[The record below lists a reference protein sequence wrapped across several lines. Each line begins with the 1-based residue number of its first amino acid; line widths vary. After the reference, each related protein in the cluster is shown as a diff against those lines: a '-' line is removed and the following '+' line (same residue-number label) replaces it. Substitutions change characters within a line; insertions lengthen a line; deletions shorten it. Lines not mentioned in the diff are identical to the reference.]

1 MKKFLLSAGFV
12 ALLASSAYGAPMY
25 QTVQQCRQD
34 EDRLGWFNVT
44 YTIQPGGA
52 REATDAQDLNRNCT
66 AADYQQSARMAAR
79 WGEIWP
85 ALPVQ
90 ATAPVQPARPAPAP
104 LPQMAAPVQPARPA
118 PAPLPQMAAP
128 VQPALPAPAP
138 LPAQTAAPVQPA
150 APAPAG
156 GPALAATGTRLIGEL
171 MANGTV
177 RELITN
183 QVGSLGQMSLSDLPG
198 LAQRAGANAPR
209 R

>member
-12 ALLASSAYGAPMY
+12 ALLASSAHGAPMY

-34 EDRLGWFNVT
+34 ENRLGWFNVT

-66 AADYQQSARMAAR
+66 AADYQQSARVAAR
-79 WGEIWP
+79 WGEVWP
-85 ALPVQ
+85 ALQ
-90 ATAPVQPARPAPAP
+90 VQP
-104 LPQMAAPVQPARPA
+104 AAPVQAARPA

-138 LPAQTAAPVQPA
+138 LPAQAAAPVQPA

-156 GPALAATGTRLIGEL
+156 GPAVAATGTRLIEEL
-171 MANGTV
+171 MTNGSV

>member
-12 ALLASSAYGAPMY
+12 ALLASSASGAPMY

-66 AADYQQSARMAAR
+66 AADYQQSARVAAQ
-79 WGEIWP
+79 WGEVWP
-85 ALPVQ
+85 ALQVQAAPPVQ
-90 ATAPVQPARPAPAP
+90 AARPAPAP
-104 LPQMAAPVQPARPA
+104 LPQMAAPVR
-118 PAPLPQMAAP
+118 
-128 VQPALPAPAP
+128 PALPAPVQA
-138 LPAQTAAPVQPA
+138 PAQTAAPVQPA

-156 GPALAATGTRLIGEL
+156 GPALVATGTRLIGEL

-177 RELITN
+177 RELINN

-198 LAQRAGANAPR
+198 LPQRPGANVPR